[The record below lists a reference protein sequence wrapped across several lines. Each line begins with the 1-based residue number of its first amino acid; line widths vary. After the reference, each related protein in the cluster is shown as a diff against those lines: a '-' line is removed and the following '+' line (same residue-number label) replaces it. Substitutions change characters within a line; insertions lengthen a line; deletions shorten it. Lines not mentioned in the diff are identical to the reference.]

1 MIGTKRS
8 IGCMAALSLLIGGA
22 AQAGSNWESYSMNV
36 PSGEEG
42 AVLVAI
48 EKFMDTKAGK
58 KMPGSYSLMIS
69 QVDGADPSTHSILWA
84 AESVAEREKY
94 TKSMEGNADW
104 AALVASLSNATDG
117 WSTYRMAFNKTWGD
131 GGDTDSV
138 WYLHALVITDVSAYE
153 RALDALMSSTVAKK
167 FKGTMSLS
175 TVVAGGITPASH
187 VLSMGYANEAEA
199 EAWNDALAGSPAY
212 AAFEKATAGSSEYK
226 GTSIINTIKAWGTM
240 TP

>member
-1 MIGTKRS
+1 MISTKRL
-8 IGCMAALSLLIGGA
+8 IGWMVAVSLLIGGA
-22 AQAGSNWESYSMNV
+22 AQAGSNWESYGMNV
-36 PSGEEG
+36 SSGEEG
-42 AVLVAI
+42 AVLAAI
-48 EKFMDTKAGK
+48 EKFMATKAGK

-69 QVDGADPSTHSILWA
+69 QVDGADPSTHSIIWA
-84 AESVAEREKY
+84 TESIAEREKY

-131 GGDTDSV
+131 DGNTDSV
-138 WYLHALVITDVSAYE
+138 WYIHALVIRDAAAYE
-153 RALDALMSSTVAKK
+153 GALDALMSSAVAKK
-167 FKGTMSLS
+167 FKGSMTLS

-187 VLSMGYANEAEA
+187 VLSVGYANEAEA
-199 EAWNDALAGSPAY
+199 EAWDDALAGSPAY